1 MFRAYGSF
9 PNGGTET
16 SSLRNPLENIQTWGS
31 SPIAPPPTPT
41 PSPSTTSSS
50 SPDFHNSQTQANI
63 NSQRHNN
70 IRHLQQSQFQNNLHA
85 HQQNQQKSPP
95 FFIEAMNNNNISN
108 NGFKNNDIKGKEI
121 WNHITQPLYRLSTK
135 MLSINFHFRLRPR
148 GKNYHSGAFSYASF
162 PVLFAFLFLET
173 IVNVLCVA

>member
-9 PNGGTET
+9 PNSGSTET

-50 SPDFHNSQTQANI
+50 SPDFHTSQTQPNI
-63 NSQRHNN
+63 NNQRHNN

-85 HQQNQQKSPP
+85 HQQQQQQQKSPP
-95 FFIEAMNNNNISN
+95 FYIEAMNNNNNITN
-108 NGFKNNDIKGKEI
+108 NGFKNNDIKGKEDASRVTA
-121 WNHITQPLYRLSTK
+121 NEL
-135 MLSINFHFRLRPR
+135 LSINFHFAVEVRNMKKKEKSSLLVTLDM
-148 GKNYHSGAFSYASF
+148 
-162 PVLFAFLFLET
+162 PVDEALLSKFGEFT
-173 IVNVLCVA
+173 WCS